1 MPAVTGD
8 QHEPQPTQTTRK
20 GLEIPVPTRE
30 EFLRNMDK
38 VAPPVRRDEPESAD
52 EQP

>member
-1 MPAVTGD
+1 MDET
-8 QHEPQPTQTTRK
+8 EQPTQTTSK
-20 GLEIPVPTRE
+20 GLEVPVPKRE

-38 VAPPVRRDEPESAD
+38 VAPPVRRDMLEREPAD